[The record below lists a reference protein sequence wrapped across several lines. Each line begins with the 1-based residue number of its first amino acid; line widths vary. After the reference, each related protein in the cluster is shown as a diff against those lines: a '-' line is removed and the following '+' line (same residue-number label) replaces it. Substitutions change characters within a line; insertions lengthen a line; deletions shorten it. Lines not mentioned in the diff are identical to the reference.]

1 MPPNFDPTTVTVS
14 ARSLTDATSWPEP
27 FLLIVATVLSLVL
40 FLRQRRWQSL
50 LLLIGF
56 GLLSA
61 KHIGWFFVPST
72 EHQTSVFA
80 IRAAQAFVHLLGI
93 LQSVGYLFL
102 TVYVAFLIRALPPSI
117 PNDRNA

>member
-1 MPPNFDPTTVTVS
+1 MPSDFDPTTVTVS
-14 ARSLTDATSWPEP
+14 ARSLTDAGSWPEP

-50 LLLIGF
+50 LLLFGF

-61 KHIGWFFVPST
+61 KHVGWFFVPSS
-72 EHQTSVFA
+72 EHQTSVFS
-80 IRAAQAFVHLLGI
+80 IRAAQGFVHLLGV

-102 TVYVAFLIRALPPSI
+102 TIYVAFLIRALSPSI